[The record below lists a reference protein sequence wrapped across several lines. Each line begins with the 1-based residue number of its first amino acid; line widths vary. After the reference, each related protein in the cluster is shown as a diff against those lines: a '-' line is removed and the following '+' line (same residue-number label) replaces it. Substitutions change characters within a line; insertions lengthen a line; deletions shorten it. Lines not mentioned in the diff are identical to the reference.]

1 MTLCSSSSPL
11 VRAAALTL
19 AVFAVL
25 VVLSRFS
32 MSESATGAHGRKQ
45 SQQVCRSALKRAGFY
60 AEASEQDES
69 PVLALLHAC
78 EARAQAQA
86 ARDLAERTGVR
97 LDADALGL
105 VEEQQDRI
113 DALLLRLQEVA

>member
-1 MTLCSSSSPL
+1 MQFSPL
-11 VRAAALTL
+11 VRASALTL
-19 AVFAVL
+19 AVFLAL

-32 MSESATGAHGRKQ
+32 MSESATGAHARRQ
-45 SQQVCRSALKRAGFY
+45 AQAVCRSVLKRADYY

-78 EARAQAQA
+78 EALAQAQA
-86 ARDLAERTGVR
+86 ARDLAERTGAQ
-97 LDADALGL
+97 LDVDALGL

-113 DALLLRLQEVA
+113 ESLRLRLQEEGP